1 MRRILLYLLILLS
14 APCYAAT
21 YKLVTDA
28 SDLKEGDKVI
38 IASINTGDWVMTSEP
53 TKSNYSLY
61 ATSGFFSDNKGL
73 LFNPLDN
80 VLELTL
86 EGSSSGWYL
95 KSSSD
100 SYLASPKTNKDKKAL
115 LLSAKNNKNNSTKVI
130 ITISDDHAIIEFADN
145 NCIIYFAVSAT
156 TKTFKSQ
163 SISTTSDGYVQIYK
177 KVDEQPSL
185 VGSSE
190 YCSNEKALVEWK
202 NQTKNITLYR
212 SFTADGGYYTLCLPF
227 DVKQEQLKTIFGE
240 DTETYTFSN
249 ATTVNGEYNV
259 YLSAETGILTAG
271 TPYII
276 KPSLNAT
283 NPVFKNVT
291 ITASVGKTVTK
302 NQVSFYGILDPD
314 TMTKDNK
321 FQRFLGGSKG
331 LTLLYPNAEAAI
343 YPTRAYFEFPSE
355 SKAKIGFSNET
366 PNGLDQVSA
375 PSCTSKSYFTLDGR
389 MLENKPTHDGIYI
402 MDGHKV
408 ILHKR

>member
-1 MRRILLYLLILLS
+1 MRRILLYLLILFS
-14 APCYAAT
+14 APCCAAT

-28 SDLKEGDKVI
+28 SELKVGDKVI
-38 IASINTGDWVMTSEP
+38 IASTNTGDWVMTSDP
-53 TKSNYSLY
+53 TKTKSSLN

-145 NCIIYFAVSAT
+145 NCIIYFAVSA
-156 TKTFKSQ
+156 KTFKSQ
-163 SISTTSDGYVQIYK
+163 TVSVSSDGYVKIYK
-177 KVDEQPSL
+177 KVDDQPSV

-190 YCSNEKALVEWK
+190 YCSNKKAIEEWMNK
-202 NQTKNITLYR
+202 QMDITLYR
-212 SFTADGGYYTLCLPF
+212 SFVADGGYYTLCLPF
-227 DVKQEQLKTIFGE
+227 DVKQDQLKTVFGE
-240 DTETYTFSN
+240 STEAFSFAN
-249 ATTVNGEYNV
+249 ASTVNGEYNV

-276 KPSLNAT
+276 KPSKDVT
-283 NPVFKNVT
+283 NPVFNDVT
-291 ITASVGKTVTK
+291 VIDSIGKPVTS
-302 NQVSFYGILDPD
+302 NQVTFKGLLDPSNM
-314 TMTKDNK
+314 TMDKS
-321 FQRFLGGSKG
+321 QRFLGGSKG
-331 LTLLYPNAEAAI
+331 LTLLYPNAKAAI
-343 YPTRAYFEFPSE
+343 YPTRAYFEFPSA
-355 SKAKIGFSNET
+355 SNAKIGFSDET

-375 PSCTSKSYFTLDGR
+375 PSCTAKSYFTIDGR

>member
-1 MRRILLYLLILLS
+1 MRQIFLYLLILCS
-14 APCYAAT
+14 APCWAAT
-21 YKLVTDA
+21 YKLVTNA

-53 TKSNYSLY
+53 TKSNSSLY

-95 KSSSD
+95 KSSSG

-115 LLSAKNNKNNSTKVI
+115 LLSDKNSKNLTKVS
-130 ITISDDHAIIEFADN
+130 ITISDNHAIIKFADN
-145 NCIIYFAVSAT
+145 NCSIYFAVSAT

-190 YCSNEKALVEWK
+190 YCSNNKAIEEWMNK
-202 NQTKNITLYR
+202 QMDIKLYR
-212 SFTADGGYYTLCLPF
+212 SFDADGGYYTLCLPF
-227 DVKQEQLKTIFGE
+227 DVNQEQLKTIFGE
-240 DTETYTFSN
+240 NTETYTFSN
-249 ATTVNGEYNV
+249 ATTENGEYNV

-276 KPSLNAT
+276 KPSKDVT
-283 NPVFKNVT
+283 NPVFNDVT
-291 ITASVGKTVTK
+291 VIASIGKPVTS
-302 NQVSFYGILDPD
+302 NQVTFKGILDPSK
-314 TMTKDNK
+314 MTKDNK
-321 FQRFLGGSKG
+321 LQRFLGGNDG
-331 LTLLYPNAEAAI
+331 LSLLYPNAGAAI
-343 YPTRAYFEFPSE
+343 YPTRAYFEFPSA
-355 SKAKIGFSNET
+355 SNAKIGFSDET

-375 PSCTSKSYFTLDGR
+375 PSCTAKSYFTLDGR

>member
-1 MRRILLYLLILLS
+1 MRRIFLYLLILCS
-14 APCYAAT
+14 APCWAAT
-21 YKLVTDA
+21 YKLVTNA

-53 TKSNYSLY
+53 TKSNFSLY
-61 ATSGFFSDNKGL
+61 ATSGFFSDKKEL
-73 LFNPLDN
+73 LFNPLVN

-95 KSSSD
+95 KSSSG
-100 SYLASPKTNKDKKAL
+100 SYLASPKPNNDKAL
-115 LLSAKNNKNNSTKVI
+115 VLSAKNYKNSTNVS
-130 ITISDDHAIIEFADN
+130 ITISDNHAIIKFDN
-145 NCIIYFAVSAT
+145 NCSIYFAPNFN
-156 TKTFKSQ
+156 TFKSQ
-163 SISTTSDGYVQIYK
+163 SVSVTPDGYVQIYK
-177 KVDEQPSL
+177 KVDEQPSV

-190 YCSNEKALVEWK
+190 YCSNKKAIDEWMNK
-202 NQTKNITLYR
+202 QMNKQMDITLYR

-240 DTETYTFSN
+240 NTETYTFSN
-249 ATTVNGEYNV
+249 ATTENGEYNV

-276 KPSLNAT
+276 KPSQSAT

-291 ITASVGKTVTK
+291 IKAIKGIKVTI
-302 NQVSFYGILDPD
+302 NQVSFNGILDPFNLN
-314 TMTKDNK
+314 KDNK
-321 FQRFLGGSKG
+321 SQRFLGGSKG
-331 LTLLYPNAEAAI
+331 LTLFYPNAGAAI

-355 SKAKIGFSNET
+355 SKAKIGFSDET

-375 PSCTSKSYFTLDGR
+375 PSCTAKSYFTLDGR